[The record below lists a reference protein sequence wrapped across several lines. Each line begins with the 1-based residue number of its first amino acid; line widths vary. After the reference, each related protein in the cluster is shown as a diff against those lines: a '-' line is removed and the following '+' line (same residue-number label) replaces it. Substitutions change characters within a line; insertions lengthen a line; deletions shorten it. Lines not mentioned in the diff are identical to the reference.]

1 MSTGK
6 GLFEG
11 KITDVIFGVT
21 QAGKDYAEFYMDVDQ
36 QLSVEGPPTP
46 IPTKSI
52 SLRVYLT
59 DSAFAKGQSAERLVA
74 AGYKGGDM
82 TADQFVGNRVK
93 ITSDGGQYDHQ
104 IFCGRRP
111 PENKPEVAKK
121 VLAKFG
127 DKFQAALAKGPKPAA
142 PPAAPPKPEVEV
154 TEFTDDD
161 SPF

>member
-11 KITDVIFGVT
+11 KITDVIFGT
-21 QAGKDYAEFYMDVDQ
+21 TKADKDYAEFYIDVDQ

-46 IPTKSI
+46 IPTKSV

-59 DSAFAKGQSAERLVA
+59 DSAFAKSQSAERMVA
-74 AGYKGGDM
+74 AGFKGHPM
-82 TADQFVGNRVK
+82 KTEHFIGNRVK
-93 ITSDGGQYDHQ
+93 ITSDGGQFDHQ
-104 IFCGRRP
+104 IFCGRKP
-111 PENKPEVAKK
+111 PENKPEVAGR
-121 VLAKFG
+121 VVALFG
-127 DKFQAALAKGPKPAA
+127 DKLQAALAKAQKPAA